1 MKNIVL
7 AAVAALAISTGLVAP
22 ASAQHMNWV
31 NAGVWVGTYP
41 TFNYD
46 KITKDAGDARI
57 KNDRVN
63 ITPVS

>member
-22 ASAQHMNWV
+22 ASAQHVNWQ
-31 NAGVWVGTYP
+31 GTALFTGKYP